1 MSGDI
6 FKAMEKVIQELI
18 IGKKSSSDILYTWD
32 SLRGSDNFSNYI
44 RKDKIISLLEESN
57 NVNNTTKNTDETR

>member
-18 IGKKSSSDILYTWD
+18 AGKKSSIDILYTWD
-32 SLRGSDNFSNYI
+32 SLRGSDNFANYI
-44 RKDKIISLLEESN
+44 RKDKIISLLDESN
-57 NVNNTTKNTDETR
+57 NFNNTNKDVNEKR